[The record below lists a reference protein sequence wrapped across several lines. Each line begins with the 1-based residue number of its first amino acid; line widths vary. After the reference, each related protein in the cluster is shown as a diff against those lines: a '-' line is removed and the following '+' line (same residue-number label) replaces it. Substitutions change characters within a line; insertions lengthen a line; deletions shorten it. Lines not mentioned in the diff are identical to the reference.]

1 MMKKENLQRFTN
13 KNYKVNM
20 NMELFKLCFNEVTCF
35 RKRNLTPPRKTG
47 VEFDGL
53 VLSPL

>member
-1 MMKKENLQRFTN
+1 
-13 KNYKVNM
+13 
-20 NMELFKLCFNEVTCF
+20 MELFKLCFNEVTCF
-35 RKRNLTPPRKTG
+35 RERNLTPPRKTG

>member
-1 MMKKENLQRFTN
+1 M
-13 KNYKVNM
+13 NYLLSFLFLKDQKVNM
-20 NMELFKLCFNEVTCF
+20 NTELIKLGFNEVTCL
-35 RKRNLTPPRKTG
+35 RERNLTPPRKAG